1 MGDRSHRR
9 RTPGEPDPTVPG
21 APESQGDD
29 LRVMQDGVFVELRTL
44 QGLWTEEQYL
54 RLTSGCNRLVEFTD
68 GRLEVLPIPTKRHQ
82 AILRALFLALFPFVR
97 DLGGDTFF
105 APLRLRIREGKFREP
120 DLLLVKDAH
129 DPRSQ
134 DDYWRGADLVAEVV
148 SADNPLRDTRDKQ
161 SDYEEAHVPEYWI
174 VNPVD
179 ETVAVLILDGDEYI
193 DHGVFGRGDEVD
205 SPLLPG
211 FKVAVNALFDTD

>member
-1 MGDRSHRR
+1 M
-9 RTPGEPDPTVPG
+9 
-21 APESQGDD
+21 
-29 LRVMQDGVFVELRTL
+29 MQDRVFVQLDTL

-54 RLTSGCNRLVEFTD
+54 RLTRGCNRLVEFTD

-120 DLLLVKDAH
+120 DLLLVKDAD

-179 ETVAVLILDGDEYI
+179 DPVAVLVLADDEYI

-211 FKVAVNALFDTD
+211 FKVAVTALFDTDYVSQ

>member
-1 MGDRSHRR
+1 
-9 RTPGEPDPTVPG
+9 
-21 APESQGDD
+21 
-29 LRVMQDGVFVELRTL
+29 MQDGVFVQLRTL

-120 DLLLVKDAH
+120 DLLLVKDAD

-148 SADNPLRDTRDKQ
+148 SADNPLRDTREKR
-161 SDYEEAHVPEYWI
+161 SDYEEALVPEYWI

-179 ETVAVLILDGDEYI
+179 ETVAVLVLDGDEYI
-193 DHGVFGRGDEVD
+193 DHGVFGRDDEVD
-205 SPLLPG
+205 SPSLPG